1 MVLSYN
7 VVEENLENKYRSKV
21 IVEKII
27 NKELTNE
34 ESKSILWKILDR
46 ILINNND

>member
-7 VVEENLENKYRSKV
+7 VVEENLENKYRSEV

>member
-7 VVEENLENKYRSKV
+7 VVEENLENKYRSEV

-27 NKELTNE
+27 NKELVNE

>member
-1 MVLSYN
+1 MMVLSYN
-7 VVEENLENKYRSKV
+7 VVEENLENKYRSEV

-34 ESKSILWKILDR
+34 ESKSIL
-46 ILINNND
+46 

>member
-7 VVEENLENKYRSKV
+7 MVEENLENKYRSEV